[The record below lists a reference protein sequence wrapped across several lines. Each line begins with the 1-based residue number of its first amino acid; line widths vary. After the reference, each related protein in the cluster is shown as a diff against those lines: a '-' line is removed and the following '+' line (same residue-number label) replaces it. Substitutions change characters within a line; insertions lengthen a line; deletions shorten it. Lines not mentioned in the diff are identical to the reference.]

1 MSGIALFVPNEQ
13 MYKISL
19 EEVGSF
25 ENNVNI
31 IRKIKTEDAVS
42 HAVDVISENTNII
55 IARGRQ
61 AIEIKK
67 HTDATV
73 IDITVTAQELALI
86 IVDFINKSKIEMPK
100 IVVFS
105 WGDMLCDTTHFNK
118 LFNIDLKHIIL
129 DDSIDWRS
137 QIKANLDKETNCVI
151 GGNDAL
157 EFAKELGVHHAH
169 LDITKESIRLAI
181 NEAESI
187 YNIYKKNKY
196 DYAQFNSVL
205 ASAFNGITKIDKHGN
220 ILVLNHVMEEI
231 VEKEE
236 AKLVGLHFTK
246 IFDKLDSFEVNKV
259 LEGELEN
266 YSTFIKI
273 KNREAVINIE
283 PILYNEEIYEA
294 IISCNFLQNPDYKEK
309 VTVQKQFLR
318 GNSARISFEDI
329 DKNLKD
335 LIKIVDKAKIYSTS
349 TSPILIEAVSGPEL
363 EMITQ
368 GIHNYST
375 RKNAPFIVINLAG
388 MTELQQA
395 KTLFGSYENNED
407 IIGALE
413 KTKNGT
419 LVIESIDKLTL
430 QNQYKLIT
438 CMRSKYLEKQN
449 ANNDVI
455 LVDPKIIA
463 TTGKNLRELRE
474 LFLFRSDL
482 YFTLKSLRLRIP
494 KLRERKEDVA
504 FLLDNYIHKYM
515 NQYSK
520 YHILTSGAKRVL
532 LEYPWEGNSIQ
543 LNAFCERLILTT
555 DRRSITEEYVRDLL
569 VELYHTDESI
579 YNSEETDV
587 EEYASFDEAEDIDH
601 YYDMLI
607 KTLAKYKG
615 NRTLT
620 ANELKIS
627 TTTLWRKIK
636 KYDLQDKY

>member
-13 MYKISL
+13 MYKIAL
-19 EEVGSF
+19 EEVGKT
-25 ENNVNI
+25 ENNISIV
-31 IRKIKTEDAVS
+31 KHIKTEDAVS
-42 HAVDVISENTNII
+42 QAVDAISEDVNIV

-67 HTDATV
+67 HTNATV

-86 IVDFINKSKIEMPK
+86 IMDCKNKCKKDIPK

-105 WGDMLCDTTHFNK
+105 WGDMLCDTTYFNK
-118 LFNIDLKHIIL
+118 LFEIELLHIVL
-129 DDSIDWRS
+129 DENVDWRS
-137 QIKANLDKETNCVI
+137 QIKTNIDKDTDFVI
-151 GGNDAL
+151 GGNDSL
-157 EFAKELGVHHAH
+157 EFAKELGVKYFH
-169 LDITKESIRLAI
+169 LDVTNESINLAI

-187 YNIYKKNKY
+187 YHVYKQNSY
-196 DYAQFNSVL
+196 DHAQFNSVL
-205 ASAFNGITKIDKHGN
+205 ASAFNGITKIDKSGR

-231 VEKEE
+231 IEKTESRV
-236 AKLVGLHFTK
+236 LGCHYNK
-246 IFDKLDSFEVNKV
+246 IFERLEIGEVDKV
-259 LEGELEN
+259 LCGELEN
-266 YSTFIKI
+266 YSTFTKI
-273 KNREAVINIE
+273 NGKEAVINIE
-283 PILYNEEIYEA
+283 PIKYNGIIAEA
-294 IISCNFLQNPDYKEK
+294 IISCNFLKLSEFKEK
-309 VTVQKQFLR
+309 ITVQKQFLR
-318 GNSARISFEDI
+318 GNSARISFDDI

-349 TSPILIEAVSGPEL
+349 PSPILIEAVSGPEL

-368 GIHNYST
+368 GIHNYSA

-388 MTELQQA
+388 MTEIQQA
-395 KTLFGSYENNED
+395 KTLFGSYENGED

-438 CMRSKYLEKQN
+438 CIRSKYLEKQN
-449 ANNDVI
+449 ENSDVI
-455 LVDPKIIA
+455 LIDPKIIA

-543 LNAFCERLILTT
+543 LNAFCERLVLTV
-555 DRRSITEEYVRDLL
+555 DRRSITEEYVRELL

-579 YNSEETDV
+579 YNSGDSNDEESK
-587 EEYASFDEAEDIDH
+587 AFDESEQLDP
-601 YYDMLI
+601 YYVMLT
-607 KTLAKYKG
+607 KTLSKYKG

-636 KYDLQDKY
+636 KYGLEDMY